1 MAGLSLLTSA
11 ASNMFGIRRF
21 GAAFIS
27 KRLRDEDEEIAEKKH
42 PERKKYITNVITKRR
57 TLKKE
62 QFEKK
67 FPTKAQRK
75 VIKEKKVQA
84 KKDFELKK
92 KKETA
97 RYETDPLYRVSTV
110 PRNRW
115 SDTSMV
121 WLNTNPIIPGSRKSI
136 RSSAKHSPTVIGRK
150 ASWGALKMMDEGIED
165 IRNFPKNF
173 SSKGRK
179 WLRRRKQEDA
189 TARSILSGDV

>member
-1 MAGLSLLTSA
+1 MS
-11 ASNMFGIRRF
+11 
-21 GAAFIS
+21 GAALLNPLRRVGIS
-27 KRLRDEDEEIAEKKH
+27 LITRVLRKDMEEAEAKKH
-42 PERKKYITNVITKRR
+42 PERKKYITNAITKRR
-57 TLKKE
+57 TLKKQ

-75 VIKEKKVQA
+75 VIKENKVQA

-115 SDTSMV
+115 SDSSMV

-173 SSKGRK
+173 TPKGRR
-179 WLRRRKQEDA
+179 WLKKRKQEDA